1 MARYPLAIWTP
12 LPGIG
17 AYTEGPF
24 KIVHHTTQGSTA
36 AGAIATYRQTDN
48 YPHFTVED
56 DVVYQHVD
64 TTLAVTALKHSP
76 GTVETNRSHA
86 IQIELVGFAERPK
99 SDKSLRTMATLCRWL
114 EAQHGIP
121 PVWPNGY
128 PYPPVNGHEP
138 NVPFNRSA
146 VNWRNEGGHYGHCHV
161 PNNVHWDPG
170 YTTDEVAVVMGEAAA
185 LAEEAD
191 AIGPTGPMAT
201 FAQATASTSSDSTS
215 LTPYVAK
222 LVATAKGEYQAFH
235 TITETDEPLR
245 SRIDTYCNGIGIAP
259 PTDISAFPWSAT
271 FVSWCVKTAGAT
283 AAEFRFSAAHAVF
296 VKAAIANA
304 DAQTGVFRAR
314 PINSYAPRTGDL
326 IHRNRSGGTV
336 TYAQAR
342 VSSDYVSHSAIVVE
356 LGEDQLGRYAITI
369 GGNESDSIRRTRVQL
384 DGTGLVRQS
393 DANPFICIVQDLKVD
408 AASEAAPA
416 LALAAT
422 RAQRLAMAKIIVD
435 FEARRDAHGR
445 LVVYYLPPDDGGGR
459 YEVAG
464 INERFNKVVCDELV
478 ALVQS
483 GQQDEAERR
492 AAEFIA
498 EDTDVAGGWTSNPAI
513 EFYLRDCVFNRGTG
527 GAAWILQT
535 ALGVEVDQSVGP
547 QTLAAVRSQ
556 ETQPLDLLGKLRQ
569 VREAYE
575 RLRRDETSRFWRGLV
590 NRWNNALAAA
600 KTFLANGTDQVVT
613 PASELQDPS
622 GFLVP
627 PMPGPAAGP
636 GQSAIADSGGGQDT
650 SSHDEFEVPD
660 GAAVRGVVAATPFKP
675 ESYAAPQIASAYV
688 LRRPSPV
695 SAQIT
700 AMHQELERQL
710 FKLKPIMVQAAAEA
724 VAPPGPQDMI
734 VGVGIG
740 AAHRDF
746 ESVGSSGP
754 GAPVLNVY
762 VTEAMSMEAVKRVL
776 VDHYGIDRL
785 SSDQH
790 PVNVHHSGLIHARTQ
805 THRQRPSP
813 CGISVGHFGITAGT
827 QGVLARG
834 TGGGREKRLL
844 MLSNNH
850 VLANENN
857 CTAGD
862 AIHQPG
868 PMDQPAPPRDPIGI
882 LERWV
887 PLDFNGGDNYVDC
900 ATAWCVP
907 NAVRKEFIRQ
917 NAGAWSYFSVAAQ
930 PIAATSGLQVGKSGR
945 TTQLTSGRV
954 VDVNASITVGYGNG
968 KTANFK
974 DQITVAGNDGR
985 PFSSG
990 GDSGSLIWTWD
1001 ETRSPVAL
1009 LFAGGRD
1016 YTFANK
1022 ISHVLQALDIELYT

>member
-24 KIVHHTTQGSTA
+24 KIVHHTTQGSSA
-36 AGAIATYRQTDN
+36 AGAIATYRQTGS

-64 TTLAVTALKHSP
+64 TTRAVTALKHPS

-99 SDKSLRTMATLCRWL
+99 SDKSLRTMAALCRWL
-114 EAQHGIP
+114 EEAHGIP
-121 PVWPNGY
+121 PTWPNGH
-128 PYPPVNGHEP
+128 PYPPVNGHQP
-138 NVPFNRSA
+138 NQAYNRNVA
-146 VNWRNEGGHYGHCHV
+146 NWLSKGGHYGHCHV
-161 PNNVHWDPG
+161 PHNDHWDPG
-170 YTTDEVAVVMGEAAA
+170 YTADEVAIVMGEAAA
-185 LAEEAD
+185 LAEEPEAV
-191 AIGPTGPMAT
+191 GPMVT
-201 FAQATASTSSDSTS
+201 FTQAAASTSSDNTASTS
-215 LTPYVAK
+215 YVAK
-222 LVATAKGEYQAFH
+222 LVATAKSEYEAFH
-235 TITETDEPLR
+235 TIAETDEPLR
-245 SRIDTYCNGIGIAP
+245 SRIDTYCNGIGIAAP
-259 PTDISAFPWSAT
+259 SDISAFPWSAT

-283 AAEFRFSAAHAVF
+283 ASEFRFSAAHAVF

-314 PINSYAPRTGDL
+314 PINSYAPRIGDL
-326 IHRNRSGGTV
+326 VHRNRSGGRV

-342 VSSDYVSHSAIVVE
+342 VSSDYISHSAIVVE
-356 LGEDQLGRYAITI
+356 LGEDQLGRYAVTI

-384 DGTGLVRQS
+384 DGAGLVRQS
-393 DANPFICIVQDLKVD
+393 TANPFICVVQDLKVD
-408 AASEAAPA
+408 AASQAAEPA

-422 RAQRLAMAKIIVD
+422 RGQRLAMAKIIVD

-445 LVVYYLPPDDGGGR
+445 LVVYFLPPGDGGGR

-478 ALVQS
+478 ALVES
-483 GQQDEAERR
+483 GRQDEAERR

-498 EDTDVAGGWTSNPAI
+498 EDTDVAAGWTSNIAI
-513 EFYLRDCVFNRGTG
+513 EFYLRDCVFNRGRG
-527 GAAWILQT
+527 GAAWILQK
-535 ALGVEVDQSVGP
+535 ALGVEIDQSVGP

-556 ETQPLDLLGKLRQ
+556 ETQPLDLLAKLRSA
-569 VREAYE
+569 RESYE

-590 NRWNNALAAA
+590 NRWNNALTAA
-600 KTFLANGTDQVVT
+600 KTFLVDGLNRTAAAEVGSSTEPDF
-613 PASELQDPS
+613 EI
-622 GFLVP
+622 P
-627 PMPGPAAGP
+627 PMSRPAPEPEQPSSVASGRIPSEAEFEMPDGMVAQAAAPAGP
-636 GQSAIADSGGGQDT
+636 
-650 SSHDEFEVPD
+650 FEP
-660 GAAVRGVVAATPFKP
+660 KP
-675 ESYAAPQIASAYV
+675 YAEPQIASAYV
-688 LRRPSPV
+688 LRQPSPV
-695 SAQIT
+695 SAQIS
-700 AMHQELERQL
+700 AMHRQLEQQL
-710 FKLKPIMVQAAAEA
+710 FKLKPIMAQSAAASD
-724 VAPPGPQDMI
+724 APPQPQDMI

-746 ESVGSSGP
+746 ESIGSAGP

-762 VTEAMSMEAVKRVL
+762 VTEAMGMEAVKRVL
-776 VDHYGIDRL
+776 VDHYGVDSL
-785 SSDQH
+785 LSDQQ
-790 PVNVHHSGLIHARTQ
+790 PVNVHHTGLIRARTQ

-834 TGGGREKRLL
+834 SGGGRERRLL

-857 CTAGD
+857 CAAGD

-868 PMDQPAPPRDPIGI
+868 PMDLPVSPNTQIGI

-887 PLDFNGGDNYVDC
+887 PLDFNGGDNFVDC

-917 NAGAWSYFSVAAQ
+917 NAGAWSYFPVARQ
-930 PIAATSGLQVGKSGR
+930 PVTATSGLQVGKSGR

-954 VDVNASITVGYGNG
+954 VDVNASITVGYGHG
-968 KTANFK
+968 KIANFK
-974 DQITVAGNDGR
+974 DQITVAGTDGR
-985 PFSSG
+985 PFSAG

-1022 ISHVLQALDIELYT
+1022 INHVLQALEIELYT